1 MREDILNTLGFIDDS
16 LIEKAENYVVKKKKL
31 NWAVLGTIAA
41 AVFMSVIL
49 FSTVGTLYTGNNSHS
64 GSDIHN
70 NQFITAQL
78 QQIKFKLN
86 GAWYYPIPHERL
98 AEYGLIQDEDSGQSG
113 QQRYVITEDD
123 LGSKMGVIK
132 RSTNKALNGLTV
144 YHFASREDDNSICII
159 EVNGTYAVYVRE

>member
-1 MREDILNTLGFIDDS
+1 MREDILNTLGFIDDG

-49 FSTVGTLYTGNNSHS
+49 FSTVGILYIRNNSHS

-78 QQIKFKLN
+78 QPIEFKLN
-86 GAWYYPIPHERL
+86 GAWYYPIPYGKL

-113 QQRYVITEDD
+113 QRRYVITEDD